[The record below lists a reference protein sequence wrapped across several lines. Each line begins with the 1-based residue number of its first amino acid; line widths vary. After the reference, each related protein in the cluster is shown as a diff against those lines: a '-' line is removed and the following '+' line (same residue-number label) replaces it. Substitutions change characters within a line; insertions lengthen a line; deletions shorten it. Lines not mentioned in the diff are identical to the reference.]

1 MDETDL
7 LIVGAGPAG
16 MSAAV
21 AARRVGLG
29 VIVADESAEP
39 GGQIYRRALSNASR
53 PQRARLLGAD
63 YANGLALARDF
74 VASGADLRAGSTVF
88 EISEDASACIVAPD
102 RGAYIVKARATLIA
116 TGAAERAFPVPGW
129 TLPGVMTAGAAQTLL
144 KSSGQMPQGRTVL
157 AGGGPLLWLV
167 AHQLSSAG
175 ADVAAVLSFASHADY
190 LRGAA
195 GALAAWRSI
204 GAIAKGARWIA
215 GLRAR
220 GVRVVHGARI
230 DGIDAQGARRVVR
243 YRAAT
248 RTETVEADVVLLHAG
263 VIPSVQATKSL
274 GLEHVWNESQFC
286 WQPVTDAWGASS
298 NANILVAGDGA
309 GIGGAEDAALGGE
322 LAALGF
328 AARIGQISS
337 TQRDTQAAPLRA
349 ARRPHLALRA
359 YLDALYAP
367 PRWLRVPPDEATV
380 VCRCEDVTAGAIREA
395 VRLGA
400 DGPNQ
405 VKAFVRA
412 GMGPCQGR
420 MCAQSVAAIVADELG
435 VAPSQ
440 VPTQRV
446 RPPLKPLHLADLAD
460 LPRGPDEEHG
470 SSQSITAGLLH
481 APEESQDGATANA
494 SH

>member
-21 AARRVGLG
+21 AARRMGLA

-39 GGQIYRRALSNASR
+39 GGQIYRRTLSNASR
-53 PQRARLLGAD
+53 PQRARLLGTD
-63 YANGLALARDF
+63 YANGLALAREF
-74 VASGADLRAGSTVF
+74 TACGADLRARTTVF
-88 EISEDASACIVAPD
+88 EISDDASASIVAPD
-102 RGAYIVKARATLIA
+102 RGAYVVKARATLIA

-144 KSSGQMPQGRTVL
+144 KSSGQIPAGRIVL

-190 LRGAA
+190 LRGFA
-195 GALAAWRSI
+195 GALAAWRSSS
-204 GAIAKGARWIA
+204 AIAKGARWIA

-230 DGIDAQGARRVVR
+230 DGIDALGDRRVVR
-243 YRAAT
+243 YCVGT
-248 RTETVEADVVLLHAG
+248 RSETVAADVVLLHAG

-274 GLEHVWNESQFC
+274 GLEHAWNTSQFC
-286 WQPVTDAWGASS
+286 WQPVTDPWGVSS
-298 NANILVAGDGA
+298 NAGILVAGDGA

-322 LAALGF
+322 LAALGL
-328 AARIGQISS
+328 AARMGRIS
-337 TQRDTQAAPLRA
+337 TAQRDAQAAPLRA
-349 ARRPHLALRA
+349 ARRTHLALRA

-367 PRWLRVPPDEATV
+367 PRWLRVPPDDTTV
-380 VCRCEDVTAGAIREA
+380 VCRCEGVTAASIRQA

-400 DGPNQ
+400 EGPNQ

-420 MCAQSVAAIVADELG
+420 MCAQTVAEIVADELG

-460 LPRGPDEEHG
+460 MPRGAGEEEEA
-470 SSQSITAGLLH
+470 SQSNTAGLLH
-481 APEESQDGATANA
+481 APDEAQSGDTVNA